1 MSLSI
6 ARAAGP
12 ALVWS
17 EIRKLQK
24 ILALLSFSAA
34 VAPVAR
40 CAQVALRLARAV
52 HEGTF
57 TLARAAFTSTR
68 AAAASRRAALTWSAV
83 LLCHFEACT
92 HAEAGRLGVCFLP
105 VHFHTHWVQVS
116 ILLRVAWVLNV
127 RCSWEGLTGIKLS
140 AAHVV
145 PQQYFAWHCIGVSL
159 VLAGPRSQGGAT
171 MEQWSTAAAQRSAA
185 CSQRS
190 SARHYSGVAPCDN

>member
-12 ALVWS
+12 ALVWC
-17 EIRKLQK
+17 EMRKLQK

-52 HEGTF
+52 HKGTF
-57 TLARAAFTSTR
+57 ALARAAFTATR
-68 AAAASRRAALTWSAV
+68 AAASSRAALTWSAV
-83 LLCHFEACT
+83 PLCHFEACT
-92 HAEAGRLGVCFLP
+92 HAEAGKLGVFFLP
-105 VHFHTHWVQVS
+105 VHFHHTHCVQVS

-127 RCSWEGLTGIKLS
+127 RCSWECLTGIKLS

-190 SARHYSGVAPCDN
+190 SARAAGPSVRF